1 MNINYDYH
9 FFSNIQE
16 NVKITYMLAQVTDI
30 QIVSG
35 SYRDVE
41 YVESS
46 SDGHR
51 LQGGHRYFKLM
62 KKANMAYSCE
72 RLVLWH
78 HYDILDDIIKRHR
91 LTD

>member
-1 MNINYDYH
+1 MTII

-16 NVKITYMLAQVTDI
+16 NVKTYMLAQVTDI

-62 KKANMAYSCE
+62 KKAKMAYSSE
-72 RLVLWH
+72 RLVL
-78 HYDILDDIIKRHR
+78 
-91 LTD
+91 

>member
-1 MNINYDYH
+1 
-9 FFSNIQE
+9 
-16 NVKITYMLAQVTDI
+16 MLAQVADI

-51 LQGGHRYFKLM
+51 LQGGHRYFKQLM
-62 KKANMAYSCE
+62 KKTKMSYSCE
-72 RLVLWH
+72 RLVL
-78 HYDILDDIIKRHR
+78 
-91 LTD
+91 